1 MNHNIPTLM
10 RNYNDDDNKKDI
22 MNIMKYKQQ
31 CEEKDLVLNYIAE
44 WFDPRPQITKTY
56 LLKFYV
62 HTQEAEMREISTG
75 RKFLKRTRLVPSYS
89 SNSTNQTNER
99 KWTKEDFYM
108 GETTS
113 ILLFSRDLKLVDYA
127 DEFTRSY
134 LQQDT
139 ERTVLIIPPS
149 NFCNLGSVIKSIEN
163 MMHHFTLVDCKAFT
177 VDPHIAED
185 MATILRL
192 ENPDEL
198 IMKKENTM
206 NTSSHMHEEERRPL
220 TVALA
225 FRGKNCIQEIHN
237 HFSSSHSNGQG
248 NHQQHHGNTSCTSGV
263 ITASTLEEADA
274 FRNLFLDNSIHEPTA
289 VYDEQTCC
297 CCIIKPHV
305 LKEDKKI
312 GEILQELV
320 HEREFQITAMQMF
333 YLERPMASEFYEVY
347 NYSGNALKT
356 THYNA
361 MVDELCSG
369 PILVMELY
377 QPNDTAMSASEVFR
391 SHHVGPWDVGIAQ
404 RLKPSTLRAKYG
416 QVGHGRTHN
425 AIHCTDLPE
434 ESILE
439 TAYFF
444 DILLSNQRKLHAERL
459 QNRKNA
465 I

>member
-1 MNHNIPTLM
+1 MNNNIPALI
-10 RNYNDDDNKKDI
+10 RNDNDDNSKKDS

-31 CEEKDLVLNYIAE
+31 IEEKDLVLNYIAE

-62 HTQEAEMREISTG
+62 HSQEAEMREISTG

-89 SNSTNQTNER
+89 SNSTNRSKEK

-149 NFCNLGSVIKSIEN
+149 NFCNLGSVIQSIEN
-163 MMHHFTLVDCKAFT
+163 MMHPFTLVDCKAFM
-177 VDPHIAED
+177 VDPHVAED
-185 MATILRL
+185 TATILRL

-198 IMKKENTM
+198 LMKKDGSMKISNRVQEEK
-206 NTSSHMHEEERRPL
+206 EEERRPL

-237 HFSSSHSNGQG
+237 HFSSSPSNGQG
-248 NHQQHHGNTSCTSGV
+248 NHHRGGTVGV
-263 ITASTLEEADA
+263 ITASTSEEAEA
-274 FRNLFLDNSIHEPTA
+274 FRELFLENSIHEPTA
-289 VYDEQTCC
+289 IYNDQSCC
-297 CCIIKPHV
+297 CCIIKPHI
-305 LKEDKKI
+305 LKEDKKV

-320 HEREFQITAMQMF
+320 HERGFQITAMQMF
-333 YLERPMASEFYEVY
+333 YLERSMAAEFYEVY
-347 NYSGNALKT
+347 NYSGKELKT

-377 QPNDTAMSASEVFR
+377 HPNNDTAMSISEVFR
-391 SHHVGPWDVGIAQ
+391 SHHVGPCDVGIAQ
-404 RLKPSTLRAKYG
+404 RIQPSTLRAKYG

-425 AIHCTDLPE
+425 AVHCTDLPE

-444 DILLSNQRKLHAERL
+444 DILLSNQRKLHAKHL
-459 QNRKNA
+459 QNKKNTP
-465 I
+465 